1 MALIVATVACASC
14 VPGSMKC
21 DTQHCSADAEINE
34 HVQAAL
40 YERRDLPMENVTVQ
54 TIGSVVYL
62 YGIVDT
68 ELQRELIEQTARDT
82 TGVVNVVNSIGVR
95 NSVY

>member
-1 MALIVATVACASC
+1 
-14 VPGSMKC
+14 
-21 DTQHCSADAEINE
+21 
-34 HVQAAL
+34 
-40 YERRDLPMENVTVQ
+40 MENVTVQ

-82 TGVVNVVNSIGVR
+82 MGVVNVVNSIGVR